1 MWHVSYTS
9 KWTTHYGDCVWGWHC
24 TLILINTLQNKQLSW
39 DGGDWRCNTDDSC
52 PFGSLSADWTV
63 CCCCTVNKR
72 LQLLHQS
79 NRQLMQI
86 QKLVL
91 DPKFGAHIVEKSNDQ
106 GLNTVFMSPRTSC
119 LRQKT
124 SCTVLIDK
132 VKHFYFCCIICEFLL
147 F

>member
-1 MWHVSYTS
+1 MEVTGSATQTIRVHLAACQQTEQDAV
-9 KWTTHYGDCVWGWHC
+9 VAQ
-24 TLILINTLQNKQLSW
+24 LINGYSYCMSQ
-39 DGGDWRCNTDDSC
+39 
-52 PFGSLSADWTV
+52 
-63 CCCCTVNKR
+63 
-72 LQLLHQS
+72 

-91 DPKFGAHIVEKSNDQ
+91 GPKFGAHIFEKSNDQ

-132 VKHFYFCCIICEFLL
+132 VKHFNFCCIICEFLL
-147 F
+147 FY